1 MEYMLIMV
9 QMEYTML
16 DDNEYTLK
24 MVLMHSSIVPK
35 EGVD

>member
-1 MEYMLIMV
+1 MEYMLIMVQMEYMLIMV

-24 MVLMHSSIVPK
+24 MV
-35 EGVD
+35 